1 MTVGV
6 IGCGR
11 MGVAVTRAV
20 AAARCSVLL
29 AGRTPGAAAAATAGV
44 RGAFAAD
51 IRVVLERA
59 SLVVLAVPLGPAC
72 RVLTE
77 TPVPGRGRPLLDVT
91 NPALGGEEVPPGS
104 SGARLIAAAAPPGWH
119 VVKALNTVPAAMVG
133 EPLCGGLPVSLPLAG
148 DDAGAKGV
156 AGALLSRLGFAPIDV
171 GGLEHA
177 RELES
182 LAMLLQAVNQRHGVH
197 GRIGLHICGP
207 DGPVRSLHTPAV
219 PGVRLP

>member
-1 MTVGV
+1 PFNVVFM
-6 IGCGR
+6 GCGR
-11 MGVAVTRAV
+11 LGVADPPRA
-20 AAARCSVLL
+20 AAARFCLVI

-44 RGAFAAD
+44 PGAFAAD

-59 SLVVLAVPLGPAC
+59 SLVVLAVPLGAAR

-77 TPVPGRGRPLLDVT
+77 TSVPGRGRPLLDVT
-91 NPALGGEEVPPGS
+91 NPALGGEEVPPDS
-104 SGARLIAAAAPPGWH
+104 SGAHLIAAVAPGWH
-119 VVKALNTVPAAMVG
+119 VIKALNTVPAVMVG

-148 DDAGAKGV
+148 DDAGAK
-156 AGALLSRLGFAPIDV
+156 AITGALLSRLGFVPLDV

-207 DGPVRSLHTPAV
+207 DGPVPSLHTPAA